1 MGKNGEGKSTLSKL
15 ISDRLK
21 TSSGRLVTHNKL
33 RIGYFAQHQV
43 DELHLDETP
52 LQHLQS
58 ERPDHSPAR
67 LRAILAGFGLGPDQ
81 VDTVVGRLS
90 GGQKARL
97 SLLLATLDA
106 PHLLIL
112 DEPTNHLDIES
123 REALVQALT
132 TYSGAVILVSHDMHL
147 LSLVADR
154 LWLVSDGRVTPF
166 EQDLA
171 AYRAFLLGGP
181 AQKKPSEKYKAKVKK
196 FGREHLIAARNEVR
210 RSEERIEKITQMHSK
225 LQEKLA
231 DPKLYEDHNAVDLA
245 VWQKKFHE
253 IETALVRA
261 EKLWITATDTVE
273 KMENV

>member
-1 MGKNGEGKSTLSKL
+1 
-15 ISDRLK
+15 
-21 TSSGRLVTHNKL
+21 
-33 RIGYFAQHQV
+33 
-43 DELHLDETP
+43 
-52 LQHLQS
+52 
-58 ERPDHSPAR
+58 
-67 LRAILAGFGLGPDQ
+67 LAGFGLGPDQ

-181 AQKKPSEKYKAKVKK
+181 AQKKPSEKYKTKVKK

>member
-1 MGKNGEGKSTLSKL
+1 M
-15 ISDRLK
+15 
-21 TSSGRLVTHNKL
+21 
-33 RIGYFAQHQV
+33 
-43 DELHLDETP
+43 
-52 LQHLQS
+52 
-58 ERPDHSPAR
+58 
-67 LRAILAGFGLGPDQ
+67 LAGFGLGPDQ

-97 SLLLATLDA
+97 SLLLATLPA

-166 EQDLA
+166 EQDLS
-171 AYRAFLLGGP
+171 AYRDFLLGGP
-181 AQKKPSEKYKAKVKK
+181 AQKKSSEKPKAKK
-196 FGREHLIAARNEVR
+196 FSREHLIAARNDVR
-210 RSEERIEKITQMHSK
+210 RSEERIDKITLMHSK

-253 IETALVRA
+253 IETALLRA
-261 EKLWITATDTVE
+261 EKLWLTASNIVE
-273 KMENV
+273 KLEKV

>member
-1 MGKNGEGKSTLSKL
+1 
-15 ISDRLK
+15 
-21 TSSGRLVTHNKL
+21 
-33 RIGYFAQHQV
+33 
-43 DELHLDETP
+43 
-52 LQHLQS
+52 
-58 ERPDHSPAR
+58 
-67 LRAILAGFGLGPDQ
+67 
-81 VDTVVGRLS
+81 
-90 GGQKARL
+90 
-97 SLLLATLDA
+97 
-106 PHLLIL
+106 
-112 DEPTNHLDIES
+112 
-123 REALVQALT
+123 
-132 TYSGAVILVSHDMHL
+132 MHL